1 MNVSRLLSAVLL
13 STLPLLPGQAAP
25 DAAAERAP
33 ERFQKMLKLFP
44 AADANGDGQLSLAEA
59 AAYRQKVV
67 GSWKQPKAGPALP
80 VPTHANVPY
89 GPHER
94 NVLDLWLAPSDQPA
108 PLVIFIHGGGF
119 TAGDKSKASPAAIK
133 TCLEG
138 GASFMAINYR
148 FREHAAIQDI
158 LRDAARAIQFVR
170 CHAAEYHID
179 PKLVASFGASAG
191 AGTSLWLAVHDD
203 LADPASADPV
213 LRQSSRIVAAGGM
226 NPQASYD
233 LTEWESF
240 AGQADR
246 GWLRTSDEDVQFY
259 HFKSPQDFATP
270 EGRKVLADCS
280 MLRQISKDD
289 PPVVLTNTNPDS
301 EPSSRGA
308 FIHHPRHV
316 KAFQQRCMEIGVP
329 CEAHL
334 LGNGGEPR
342 GDATGIIVDFLL
354 QRLGAA
360 PSKPVSPRP

>member
-1 MNVSRLLSAVLL
+1 
-13 STLPLLPGQAAP
+13 
-25 DAAAERAP
+25 
-33 ERFQKMLKLFP
+33 MLKLFP
-44 AADANGDGQLSLAEA
+44 AADTDGDGKLSVSEA

-67 GSWKQPKAGPALP
+67 GSWTKPKTAQALP
-80 VPTHANVPY
+80 TPTHANVQY

-94 NVLDLWLAPSDQPA
+94 NVLDLWLTAANPQSA
-108 PLVIFIHGGGF
+108 PLVVFIHGGGF

-133 TCLEG
+133 TCLDA

-148 FREHAAIQDI
+148 FRQHAAIQDI

-170 CHAAEYHID
+170 FHAADYHLD
-179 PKLVASFGASAG
+179 PKRIASFGSSAG

-203 LADPASADPV
+203 LADPGHADPV
-213 LRQSSRIVAAGGM
+213 LRESSRIVAAGAM

-246 GWLRTSDEDVQFY
+246 GWLRTADEDVQFY
-259 HFKSPQDFATP
+259 HFQSESDFATP

-289 PPVVLTNTNPDS
+289 PPMVLTNTNPDS
-301 EPSSRGA
+301 DPASRGA

-316 KAFQQRCMEIGVP
+316 KAFQQRCAELGVP

-334 LGNGGEPR
+334 LGNGSEPR
-342 GDATGIIVDFLL
+342 GDVTGIVVSFLL
-354 QRLGAA
+354 KQLGV
-360 PSKPVSPRP
+360 SQKPVSP